1 MTRAL
6 RVALGAALGLVV
18 VGGAVVYPHRHK
30 TRLRLAYP
38 PGDVKVTRNVRYV
51 AASTHDKHRLDV
63 YAPASSSGPSPVVHF
78 VHGGYWVEGDKDF
91 HATLTGLYASIGITL
106 AKQGVLTVVQSYR
119 LAPEVTIDG
128 IVDDVMAALAWTQ
141 AHAAEHGGDPGCLF
155 VMGHSAGGHLAAL
168 VATDASLHR
177 ARGLV
182 PEAVRGAIALSPVWD
197 VEGMHDAHPASFNED
212 VTYAVFGRDPA
223 AWRARSPLAQ
233 VGPATRPLLVLLG
246 EHDFSYMRAQAEVAR
261 PRLEAAKVDHGF
273 VSVPGYDHSAMVL
286 GFGAKN
292 DLVSRPVLDF
302 VRARCPR
309 AP

>member
-1 MTRAL
+1 VTRAR

-18 VGGAVVYPHRHK
+18 VGGAVVYPNRHK

-63 YAPASSSGPSPVVHF
+63 YAPVGASGPTPVVHF
-78 VHGGYWVEGDKDF
+78 IHGGYWREGDKDF

-119 LAPEVTIDG
+119 LAPEVDHRG
-128 IVDDVMAALAWTQ
+128 IEDDVMAALRYTEE
-141 AHAAEHGGDPGCLF
+141 HAAEHGGDPRCVF

-168 VATDASLHR
+168 VATDAGLHR
-177 ARGLV
+177 SRGLA
-182 PEAVRGAIALSPVWD
+182 PDAVRGVIALSPVWD
-197 VEGMHDAHPASFNED
+197 VQSMHDAHPPSFNDD

-223 AWRARSPLAQ
+223 VWRARSPLEL
-233 VGPATRPLLVLLG
+233 VGPETRPLLVLLG
-246 EHDFSYMRAQAEVAR
+246 EHDFSYMRAQAELAR

-286 GFGAKN
+286 GFGAKH
-292 DLVSRPVLDF
+292 DRVSRPVLDF
-302 VRARCPR
+302 VRARCP
-309 AP
+309 